1 MKSIIKIIDLSKS
14 FNDKRLL
21 EGINLKI
28 IKGES
33 LVIIG
38 RSGSGKSLLIK
49 CMLGILKPSQGR
61 IIIKNK
67 DIFSIKREQ
76 QESILKS
83 FGVTFQGN
91 ALFDSLKVWE
101 NISFKLNQNN
111 IYKLKKI
118 KENVEYALYQVGL
131 SNSIMYQ
138 YPSQLSGGM
147 QKRVAI
153 ARAIIDE
160 PEILIFD
167 EPTSGLD
174 PVTGNKINSLIVDNV
189 KRLGC
194 TSITITHDLD
204 SIKKIADKVAMI
216 NEGKIV
222 WHGNKKDLR
231 RSKNKTMNEFINT
244 NLIHKVNP
252 LLLKPTN
259 WSPLT
264 K

>member
-222 WHGNKKDLR
+222 WHGNKQDLR
-231 RSKNKTMNEFINT
+231 KSKNKTMNEFINT
-244 NLIHKVNP
+244 NYNISSK
-252 LLLKPTN
+252 
-259 WSPLT
+259 T

>member
-14 FNDKRLL
+14 INDKKLL

-49 CMLGILKPSQGR
+49 CMLGILKPSQGK

-67 DIFSIKREQ
+67 DIFSVKREQ

-222 WHGNKKDLR
+222 WHGNKHDLKK
-231 RSKNKTMNEFINT
+231 SKNKVINEFININHNILST
-244 NLIHKVNP
+244 
-252 LLLKPTN
+252 
-259 WSPLT
+259 
-264 K
+264 